1 MAYNSKY
8 TGEEVENLLGKI
20 DNKQDT
26 ISDLDEIRNGA
37 SKGATAL
44 QPEDVVGI
52 EPMVC
57 AYTIGS
63 YTANHIEL
71 ENYTY
76 NGQTM
81 NYREGAI
88 ISILNPNSTDIVFVG
103 GMVTLD
109 GNEYEASAF
118 TLKSGMTALFSLGP
132 DPGVLYPISSVGGAT
147 TTNNKLPL
155 EDTAITLEGN
165 VLSGN
170 VYVIPNAISSLSVDI
185 IEPTDGVLVKDYI
198 IHFFTGASVSS
209 FSFPDELLWANGNA
223 PTIEEST
230 AYELSVVAT
239 SMGGGYVYK
248 GVLTVFK

>member
-8 TGEEVENLLGKI
+8 TGQEVENLLDQVAEGG
-20 DNKQDT
+20 
-26 ISDLDEIRNGA
+26 GA
-37 SKGATAL
+37 
-44 QPEDVVGI
+44 

-57 AYTIGS
+57 AYRITS

-81 NYREGAI
+81 YYREGAI
-88 ISILNPNSTDIVFVG
+88 ISILNPNSADVVFEG
-103 GMVTLD
+103 GIITLD
-109 GNEYEASAF
+109 GNDYESNAF
-118 TLKSGMTALFSLGP
+118 TLKGGATALFTLGVDSGILFP
-132 DPGVLYPISSVGGAT
+132 VSSVVGT
-147 TTNNKLPL
+147 TTVNNKLPL
-155 EDTAITLEGN
+155 EDIAITLEGN

-170 VYVIPNAISSLSVDI
+170 VYVIPNTISSLSVGI
-185 IEPTDGVLVKDYI
+185 AEPTDGVLVKDYI

-209 FSFPDELLWANGNA
+209 FSFPDELLWANGNV

-239 SMGGGYVYK
+239 SIGGGYVYK